1 MYWYWSTLTFTE
13 TTYFLNFP
21 STVDSVESVIC
32 QQKLIRI
39 IRIAVP
45 KELSGSGFWIGKELG
60 AHRIL
65 KGF

>member
-1 MYWYWSTLTFTE
+1 M
-13 TTYFLNFP
+13 
-21 STVDSVESVIC
+21 DSVESVIC

-39 IRIAVP
+39 IRIAVS

-60 AHRIL
+60 AHRIF